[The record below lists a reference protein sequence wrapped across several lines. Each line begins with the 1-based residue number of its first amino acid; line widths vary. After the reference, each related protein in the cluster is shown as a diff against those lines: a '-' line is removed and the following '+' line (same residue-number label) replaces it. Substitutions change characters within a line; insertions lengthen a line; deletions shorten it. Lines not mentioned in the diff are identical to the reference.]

1 MNCLYWQL
9 TVCSCILTYVLGLS
23 RRPSSSV
30 ISIFLTLSHN
40 KPRPKYS
47 DRRPD
52 LVAKVGVW
60 STMNYDSLTLR
71 RFKIESLKVVV
82 ESLKVE
88 LLKVE
93 LLS

>member
-47 DRRPD
+47 DHTVD
-52 LVAKVGVW
+52 Q
-60 STMNYDSLTLR
+60 TLWPKLGCGLL
-71 RFKIESLKVVV
+71 FKI